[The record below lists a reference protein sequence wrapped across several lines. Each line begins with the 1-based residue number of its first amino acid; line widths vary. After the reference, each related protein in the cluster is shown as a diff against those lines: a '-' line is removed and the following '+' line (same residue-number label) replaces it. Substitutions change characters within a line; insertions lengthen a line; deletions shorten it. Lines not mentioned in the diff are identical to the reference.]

1 MTVPGHCT
9 RLPEAP
15 ATAPSA
21 SAARPAPLGTGPRPA
36 AAKAGIRPKAAA
48 HRVPAQR
55 VPRPARP
62 AAATRG
68 DSASGGGPAD
78 GAAPRARLATAAQAP
93 APQRTAPELKSP
105 SRGASHGQHLTY
117 ASFASYVKE
126 RGPVLLRT
134 ARSLTSNVND
144 AEDLLQTALTKTYV
158 AWERIEDHRALDG
171 YVRRA
176 LVNTR
181 TSQWR
186 KRKVD
191 EFVCEE
197 LPEPENAPLEDP
209 AEQQVLRD
217 AMWGAIMKL
226 PDRQRAMVVLRYYED
241 LSEVQTA
248 EVLGVSVGTVKSA
261 VSRALGKL
269 REDPQLR
276 EDV

>member
-1 MTVPGHCT
+1 MTTPVCTSASTAAKPATQTVPY
-9 RLPEAP
+9 
-15 ATAPSA
+15 PSFT
-21 SAARPAPLGTGPRPA
+21 SY
-36 AAKAGIRPKAAA
+36 
-48 HRVPAQR
+48 V
-55 VPRPARP
+55 
-62 AAATRG
+62 
-68 DSASGGGPAD
+68 
-78 GAAPRARLATAAQAP
+78 RARQ
-93 APQRTAPELKSP
+93 
-105 SRGASHGQHLTY
+105 
-117 ASFASYVKE
+117 
-126 RGPVLLRT
+126 PVLLRT
-134 ARSLTSNVND
+134 ARSLTANPSD

-176 LVNTR
+176 LLNTR

-197 LPEPENAPLEDP
+197 LPEPEPVAGGDDP
-209 AEQQVLRD
+209 ADQQALHD
-217 AMWGAIMKL
+217 AMWRAVMKL

-269 REDPQLR
+269 REDPELGLVR
-276 EDV
+276 

>member
-1 MTVPGHCT
+1 MTTPVCT
-9 RLPEAP
+9 SASTAAKP
-15 ATAPSA
+15 ATQTIPYTSFT
-21 SAARPAPLGTGPRPA
+21 SY
-36 AAKAGIRPKAAA
+36 
-48 HRVPAQR
+48 V
-55 VPRPARP
+55 
-62 AAATRG
+62 
-68 DSASGGGPAD
+68 
-78 GAAPRARLATAAQAP
+78 RARQ
-93 APQRTAPELKSP
+93 
-105 SRGASHGQHLTY
+105 
-117 ASFASYVKE
+117 
-126 RGPVLLRT
+126 PVLLRT
-134 ARSLTSNVND
+134 ARSLTANPSD

-176 LVNTR
+176 LLNTR

-197 LPEPENAPLEDP
+197 LPEPEPVPGGDDP
-209 AEQQVLRD
+209 AEQQALHD
-217 AMWGAIMKL
+217 AMWRAVMKL

-269 REDPQLR
+269 REDPELGLVR
-276 EDV
+276 